1 MSLVIWLLAVI
12 ATSIHAS
19 SITNPF
25 HENGDISKVIPDY
38 FDTKK
43 SKSYYSSVPINI
55 SNVKTVTHD
64 SSCDIGFR
72 FRWST
77 NVGSSIFAPPVIYP
91 TGVSGKKSV
100 FQSTFYQFIEMI
112 SHDGFKPW

>member
-1 MSLVIWLLAVI
+1 MPIDNHI
-12 ATSIHAS
+12 
-19 SITNPF
+19 F
-25 HENGDISKVIPDY
+25 PDN
-38 FDTKK
+38 FPDNF
-43 SKSYYSSVPINI
+43 PINI